1 MIEPTRRTIWR
12 GAFACQSVNKMQ
24 ECKNQDFPES
34 NMIMIN
40 GKFYTYEYFDMFREK
55 EINPIYIKR
64 YIKRKYIKSELD

>member
-1 MIEPTRRTIWR
+1 
-12 GAFACQSVNKMQ
+12 MQ